1 MKIEKWI
8 YKGNEI
14 EVPILEDDEV
24 ETNEVFENELEKT
37 IDLTEKLS
45 DLGENND

>member
-14 EVPILEDDEV
+14 DVPIFDEDEI
-24 ETNEVFENELEKT
+24 ETNEEFTELEKT
-37 IDLTEKLS
+37 KDLKELLGNK
-45 DLGENND
+45 GENNA